1 MALWPT
7 LLGVNLWLLA
17 LAVPLCLSLRS
28 ASPLAFLAAALSPLC
43 LLFGLRYR
51 RQNLGQLA
59 LLVGVP
65 LLCLLPGAD
74 GALANPQL
82 QPRAAV
88 VLVLALFMGYLVAV
102 CRFLALHVPTTSA
115 ALATTTAEG
124 ARTAGTA
131 EPALRRA
138 WVQTPLPHKTAST
151 RLRQRLLVHR
161 LLIAYTVTPPILF
174 FYALDLHP
182 QNLRALRASFGSLRR
197 VAAMEASLTAGIALL
212 FSIAFYFC
220 IMAPLA
226 SYLDHHRAL
235 RGEMQSMKRRAKQG
249 RPRVYL
255 YLFMAGALLGM
266 IGLLLL
272 SLRR

>member
-7 LLGVNLWLLA
+7 LLGVNLWLVA
-17 LAVPLCLSLRS
+17 LVVPLCLTARS
-28 ASPLAFLAAALSPLC
+28 ASPLVFLAAALSPLC
-43 LLFGLRYR
+43 LLFGLRLKKR
-51 RQNLGQLA
+51 SFGQLM

-82 QPRAAV
+82 QPRPAV
-88 VLVLALFMGYLVAV
+88 LLVLGLLIGYLVAV
-102 CRFLALHVPTTSA
+102 CRFLVLFAPTTSDR
-115 ALATTTAEG
+115 ATTETELLPTGG
-124 ARTAGTA
+124 AADK
-131 EPALRRA
+131 ALRRS
-138 WVQTPLPHKTAST
+138 WLQTPLAKKSPSP
-151 RLRQRLLVHR
+151 RLRQRLFTHR
-161 LLIAYTVTPPILF
+161 LLIAYTVTAPLLLL
-174 FYALDLHP
+174 YAIDLHP
-182 QNLRALRASFGSLRR
+182 QNLRALRASFGPLHR
-197 VAAMEASLTAGIALL
+197 VAAMEASLTAGITLL
-212 FSIAFYFC
+212 YSIAFYFC

-226 SYLDHHRAL
+226 SYLDHHREL
-235 RGEMQSMKRRAKQG
+235 RGELQAMRRRAKQG